1 MVRGTE
7 AEGVAWRRC
16 RLASPVS
23 LGVMASSGRLSA
35 EEGTWWGIG
44 DKLARDPMF
53 SSATKNADA
62 CNLLLSSLF
71 LFPCLSPCLFCR
83 RRPDP
88 PWTCR

>member
-1 MVRGTE
+1 MVGGTE
-7 AEGVAWRRC
+7 AKGAARRC
-16 RLASPVS
+16 RRLASPVL
-23 LGVMASSGRLSA
+23 LGVLASSGRLSA

-44 DKLARDPMF
+44 DKLARGPMF

-62 CNLLLSSLF
+62 CNLLSSLF